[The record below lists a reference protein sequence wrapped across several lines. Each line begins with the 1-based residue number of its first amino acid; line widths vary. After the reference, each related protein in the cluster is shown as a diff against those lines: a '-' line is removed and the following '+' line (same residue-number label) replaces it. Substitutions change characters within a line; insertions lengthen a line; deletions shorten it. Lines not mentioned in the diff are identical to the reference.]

1 MLGIYSIH
9 NTHCKMPCVCL
20 CYLALKS
27 SLPNFYVIKTYQQ
40 NRILNINYWNT
51 IQNLLVLVKLIAL
64 EEIEISECNRTF
76 FTFFLNSVDTK
87 RLQAK
92 PLISYLLCEERNA
105 AFIGDNLKS
114 VSTCEMFIRFDF
126 VCQTRTFF
134 WAQIFKGLFIHYSS
148 LPEYDV

>member
-1 MLGIYSIH
+1 M
-9 NTHCKMPCVCL
+9 
-20 CYLALKS
+20 
-27 SLPNFYVIKTYQQ
+27 
-40 NRILNINYWNT
+40 
-51 IQNLLVLVKLIAL
+51 LVKLIAL
-64 EEIEISECNRTF
+64 EEMAQSHRPF

-126 VCQTRTFF
+126 VCQTQTLFFQSTDFLRTV
-134 WAQIFKGLFIHYSS
+134 Y
-148 LPEYDV
+148 